1 MQPGKDIG
9 TWFEGCGSVRKGS
22 VRILQC
28 LVGSHAYGL
37 ATEESD
43 EDRLGVFV
51 TPTKNLLGI
60 FQPKETVDR
69 REPDICFHEIGKFIH
84 LALKANPTILELLFL
99 DDYEVL
105 TTDGQR
111 LIDNRNAFLSQR
123 ISASYGGYALSQI
136 RRLQRR
142 DDGEFSSDVKGRYS
156 KHARHCFR
164 LLQQGCELL
173 ETGHLTVKVSN
184 PEELMAIGELSPD
197 LLSERFEDEFQKH
210 KAIKSILP
218 EKPDYD
224 TVNDLLLFIRRL
236 YL

>member
-1 MQPGKDIG
+1 MGETDIVN
-9 TWFEGCGSVRKGS
+9 WFQDCGSVREGS
-22 VRILQC
+22 IRILQC

-37 ATEESD
+37 STPDSD

-51 TPTKNLLGI
+51 TPTENLLGI
-60 FQPKETVDR
+60 FLPAETVDR
-69 REPDICFHEIGKFIH
+69 RDPDICFHEVGKFIR
-84 LALKANPTILELLFL
+84 LALKANPTILELLFV

-105 TTDGQR
+105 TREGQF
-111 LIDNRNAFLSQR
+111 LIDHRDAFLSQR
-123 ISASYGGYALSQI
+123 ISASYGGYALSQV

-142 DDGEFSSDVKGRYS
+142 SDGEFSSDVKGRYS

-164 LLQQGCELL
+164 LLQQGRELL

-197 LLSERFEDEFQKH
+197 ELSERFEDEFQKH
-210 KAIKSILP
+210 KAIESILP

-224 TVNDLLLFIRRL
+224 AVNDLLLFIRRL
-236 YL
+236 HL